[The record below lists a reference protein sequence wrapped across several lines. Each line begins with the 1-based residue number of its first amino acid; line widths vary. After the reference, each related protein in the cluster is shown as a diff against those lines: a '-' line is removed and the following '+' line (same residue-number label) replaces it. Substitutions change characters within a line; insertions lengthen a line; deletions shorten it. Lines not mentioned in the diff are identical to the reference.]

1 MSYKNIICPVDGS
14 ELGDRA
20 LDEAI
25 YLSKISGAK
34 LILLY
39 VSEKAFKAVL
49 ISDSKEWDAIREGW
63 LSEGR
68 EFLLKQKAKV
78 ESNSVKDIE
87 IVLRDGEVSNE
98 VIAEALEKGAD
109 IIVMAS
115 HRYSPVGKL
124 FHGSIIDRVTKR
136 APCPVLWVFS

>member
-14 ELGDRA
+14 ELGDKA
-20 LDEAI
+20 LDEAV

-39 VSEKAFKAVL
+39 VSEKAFKAV
-49 ISDSKEWDAIREGW
+49 IMSDSKEWDAIREGW
-63 LSEGR
+63 LTEGR
-68 EFLLKQKAKV
+68 ELLLKQKAKV
-78 ESNSVKDIE
+78 EASGLKDVE
-87 IVLRDGEVSNE
+87 LVLRDGEVSNE
-98 VIAEALEKGAD
+98 VIAEAVEKGAD

-115 HRYSPVGKL
+115 RRYSPVGKL

-136 APCPVLWVFS
+136 SPCPVLWVFK

>member
-14 ELGDRA
+14 DLGDKA

-49 ISDSKEWDAIREGW
+49 MSDSKEWDAIREVW
-63 LSEGR
+63 LTEGR
-68 EFLLKQKAKV
+68 ELLLKQKAKV
-78 ESNSVKDIE
+78 EANGIKDIDL
-87 IVLRDGEVSNE
+87 VLRDGEVSNE
-98 VIAEALEKGAD
+98 VIAEAVEKGAD

-136 APCPVLWVFS
+136 SPCPVLWVFK

>member
-25 YLSKISGAK
+25 YLTKISGAT

-39 VSEKAFKAVL
+39 VSEKALKTAL
-49 ISDSKEWDAIREGW
+49 MSDSKEWDAIREGW
-63 LSEGR
+63 LAEGR
-68 EFLLKQKAKV
+68 ELLLKEKAKV
-78 ESNSVKDIE
+78 EEAGVKNIE
-87 IVLRDGEVSNE
+87 QVLRDGEVSNE
-98 VIAEALEKGAD
+98 IVAEAFEKGAD

-136 APCPVLWVFS
+136 SPCPVLWVFK

>member
-1 MSYKNIICPVDGS
+1 MSYKNIICPVDGF
-14 ELGDRA
+14 ELGDKA

-49 ISDSKEWDAIREGW
+49 ISDSKEWDEIREGW
-63 LSEGR
+63 LTEGR
-68 EFLLKQKAKV
+68 ELLLKQKAKV
-78 ESNSVKDIE
+78 EAIGVKDVELVI
-87 IVLRDGEVSNE
+87 RDGEVSNE
-98 VIAEALEKGAD
+98 IIAEANEKRAD
-109 IIVMAS
+109 LIVMAS

-136 APCPVLWVFS
+136 SPCPVLWVFN

>member
-1 MSYKNIICPVDGS
+1 MSYKSIICPVDGS
-14 ELGDRA
+14 ELGDKA

-39 VSEKAFKAVL
+39 VSEKAFKAV
-49 ISDSKEWDAIREGW
+49 IMSDSKEWDAIREGW
-63 LSEGR
+63 LAEGR
-68 EFLLKQKAKV
+68 DLLLKENGKV
-78 ESNSVKDIE
+78 DASGVKDIE
-87 IVLRDGEVSNE
+87 LVLRDGEVSNE
-98 VIAEALEKGAD
+98 VVAEALEKGAD

-124 FHGSIIDRVTKR
+124 FYGSIVDRVTKR
-136 APCPVLWVFS
+136 SPCPVLWVFK

>member
-14 ELGDRA
+14 DLSDRA

-25 YLSKISGAK
+25 YLTRISGAK

-39 VSEKAFKAVL
+39 VSEQAYKAVAMPP
-49 ISDSKEWDAIREGW
+49 SEEWDVIREKW
-63 LSEGR
+63 KTEGR
-68 EFLLKQKAKV
+68 DILLTQRGKV
-78 ESNSVKDIE
+78 EANGIKDVE
-87 IVLRDGEVSNE
+87 VVLRDGEVSNE
-98 VIAEALEKGAD
+98 IIAEASQRGVDL
-109 IIVMAS
+109 IVMAS

-136 APCPVLWVFS
+136 ASCPVLWVFK